1 MGTRKLVAAILAF
14 SLALGGSEARAQGT
28 REVTGKVTQV
38 GGMPL
43 AEASVTV
50 LGQPIGARTN
60 EAGEYRL
67 RVPAGEVTLLVRA
80 IGYKRSSVKV
90 GASASTQDF
99 SLEKDVLQL
108 EGVTVTGAATTIDR
122 RNATTAVASVNTDE
136 LNRVPGRSIENQLS
150 GKVLGARIFEN
161 NGAPGGGAQIQIRGA
176 TSILGQGDPLYV
188 IDGVIVSNASI
199 PNAANSISRAGGG
212 VGGGQDN
219 AVNRLADINPSDI
232 ESVEVLKS
240 AAASAIYGSRATNG
254 VVVITTKRGRSG
266 APSWN
271 ITQRVGTAALFRKIG
286 FRRWDT
292 ISDLV
297 PANDPLTTANESTEW
312 VGNAAAI
319 PIAQALCNPNC
330 TNYDYEQQ
338 IFGRTDPTYETLLS
352 TRGGAGNTKYFASV
366 SDKQEA
372 GIMLRTGARRTSGR
386 INIDQTIGDNLTLS
400 GGLGVTRNFN
410 QRGIT
415 NNNNAGISPTYDLGY
430 IPHVIDFR
438 RQADGS
444 WPVNPFYAGGSSVS
458 NPIANTEYIKNNEE
472 VWRQTGNIRIAYQAF
487 SNAQHN
493 VNVSYSAGLDRFH
506 QDGLGFSPPF
516 LQFEPNDNFSGTSS
530 VSTSQNFQM
539 NQGVNVVWTW
549 TPTIPWINSMTT
561 SFGGTAE
568 DQTLK
573 TYRTRGR
580 GLLPTV
586 GLSSGAAETVVEDG
600 RTAFK
605 DQSLYLNE
613 QALFLN
619 EALSV
624 AVGVRMDRSSAN
636 GDREQYY
643 TFPKYS
649 AAYRFEKPWWASEY
663 TDEIKLRASWGQSGN
678 RPRWAD
684 RDVLFAN
691 GGILD
696 GRGSLVSAG
705 TLGNPNIKPETMS
718 ETDVGIDA
726 SFFGQRMNFEV
737 TRYERVITDLLLT
750 FPLPPSSGLT
760 QQIVNGG
767 QLSVKGWEFGIT
779 GVPYQSGQ
787 FTWTSRMNYTSNVQN
802 VDNLEVDGQRVP
814 DFAVLGSF
822 GATYG
827 RNRIA
832 QGLRSTLI
840 WANAPLGAGGAVR
853 DTIVGDANPYHQTQF
868 VNDFTFGRW
877 NVSTLLD
884 WRNGGLVSNM
894 TNNLWD
900 EGGNSRDFDEP
911 QPGTNTT
918 KGLHRYYDRFSAGD
932 SRVYIQSGTYLKL
945 REVTVS
951 YSAPAAFTAKYL
963 RGAKDLRLSLSG
975 RNLWVKTDYWS
986 YDPEFN
992 NFGNTN
998 FNRFIDLAPFPTS
1011 RQFFFSVDV
1020 GY

>member
-1 MGTRKLVAAILAF
+1 MGTRKLVVAILAF
-14 SLALGGSEARAQGT
+14 CLALGGTEARAQGT
-28 REVTGKVTQV
+28 REITGKVTQV
-38 GGMPL
+38 GGSPL
-43 AEASVTV
+43 ADASVTV

-60 EAGEYRL
+60 AGGEYRL
-67 RVPAGEVTLLVRA
+67 RVSQGEVTLLVRA
-80 IGYKRSSVKV
+80 ISYKRVSVKV

-122 RNATTAVASVNTDE
+122 RNATTAVAAVNTDE
-136 LNRVPGRSIENQLS
+136 LNRVPARSIENQLS
-150 GKVLGARIFEN
+150 GKILGARVFEN
-161 NGAPGGGAQIQIRGA
+161 NGAPGGGAQIQIRGS
-176 TSILGQGDPLYV
+176 TSIIGQGDPLYV

-212 VGGGQDN
+212 IGGGQDN
-219 AVNRLADINPSDI
+219 QVNRLADINPSDI

-286 FRRWDT
+286 FRQWDT

-297 PANDPLTTANESTEW
+297 PTGPGSDSTQW
-312 VGNAAAI
+312 VGNAAAV
-319 PIAQALCNPNC
+319 AAARSLCTPNC

-338 IFGRTDPTYETLLS
+338 IFGRTDPTYETILS
-352 TRGGAGNTKYFASV
+352 TRGGAGNTKYFGSV

-372 GIMLRTGARRTSGR
+372 GIMLRTGARRTAAR
-386 INIDQTIGDNLTLS
+386 LNLDQTVGSNFTIAA
-400 GGLGVTRNFN
+400 GLGITRNFN

-430 IPHVIDFR
+430 IPHIIDM
-438 RQADGS
+438 RQRADGS
-444 WPVNPFYAGGSSVS
+444 YPVNPFYAGGSSVS
-458 NPIANTEYIKNNEE
+458 NPFANAEFIKNDEE
-472 VWRQTGNIRIAYQAF
+472 VWRQTANVRFAYQAY
-487 SNAQHN
+487 SSAQHN

-506 QDGLGFSPPF
+506 QDGIGFSPPF

-530 VSTSQNFQM
+530 ISTSQVFQM
-539 NQGVNVVWTW
+539 NQGVNVIWTW
-549 TPTIPWINSMTT
+549 TPRIAWINSMTT
-561 SFGGTAE
+561 SFGGTSENQA
-568 DQTLK
+568 TK

-619 EALSV
+619 ERLSM
-624 AVGVRMDRSSAN
+624 AAGFRADRSSAN
-636 GDREQYY
+636 GDREKYY
-643 TFPKYS
+643 FFPKVS
-649 AAYRFEKPWWASEY
+649 AAYRFEKPFWATEY

-691 GGILD
+691 GGIID
-696 GRGSLVSAG
+696 GRGSLVSAA
-705 TLGNPNIKPETMS
+705 TLGNPLIQPETMS
-718 ETDVGIDA
+718 EVDMGIDA
-726 SFFGQRMNFEV
+726 SFLKQRLNVEV
-737 TRYERVITDLLLT
+737 TRYQRIISNLLLT
-750 FPLPPSSGLT
+750 FPLPPSSGLGN
-760 QQIVNGG
+760 QVVNGG
-767 QLSVKGWEFGIT
+767 QLSVKGWEVGLTGIPIQT
-779 GVPYQSGQ
+779 GQ
-787 FTWTSRMNYTSNVQN
+787 FTWTSRINYTTNIQK
-802 VDNLEVDGQRVP
+802 VDNITVNGQRVP
-814 DFAVLGSF
+814 DFAVPGSF

-832 QGLRSTLI
+832 SGLRSTLV
-840 WANAPLGAGGAVR
+840 WANAPLGVGGAVR

-868 VNDFTFGRW
+868 SNDFTYGRW
-877 NVSTLLD
+877 TMSTLLD
-884 WRNGGLVSNM
+884 WRNGGMVSNM
-894 TNNLWD
+894 TMNLWD

-911 QPGTNTT
+911 FNGTT
-918 KGLHRYYDRFSAGD
+918 KGLYRYYDTFSAGD
-932 SRVYIQSGTYLKL
+932 SRIYIQPGTYLKL

-951 YSAPAAFTAKYL
+951 YAAPASFTAKYL
-963 RGAKDLRLSLSG
+963 KGAKDLRLSLSG
-975 RNLWVKTDYWS
+975 RNLWVKTNYWS

>member
-1 MGTRKLVAAILAF
+1 MGTRKLVVAILAF
-14 SLALGGSEARAQGT
+14 CLALGGTEARAQGT
-28 REVTGKVTQV
+28 REITGKVTQV
-38 GGMPL
+38 GGSPL
-43 AEASVTV
+43 ADASVTV

-60 EAGEYRL
+60 AGGEYRL
-67 RVPAGEVTLLVRA
+67 RVSQGEVTLLVRA
-80 IGYKRSSVKV
+80 ISYKRVSVKV

-122 RNATTAVASVNTDE
+122 RNATTAVAAVNTDE
-136 LNRVPGRSIENQLS
+136 LNRVPARSIENQLS
-150 GKVLGARIFEN
+150 GKILGARVFEN
-161 NGAPGGGAQIQIRGA
+161 NGAPGGGAQIQIRGS
-176 TSILGQGDPLYV
+176 TSIIGQGDPLYV

-212 VGGGQDN
+212 IGGGQDN
-219 AVNRLADINPSDI
+219 QVNRLADINPADI

-286 FRRWDT
+286 FRQWDT

-297 PANDPLTTANESTEW
+297 PTGPGSDSTQW
-312 VGNAAAI
+312 VGNAAAV
-319 PIAQALCNPNC
+319 AAARSLCTPNC

-338 IFGRTDPTYETLLS
+338 IFGRTDPTFETILS
-352 TRGGAGNTKYFASV
+352 TRGGAGNTKYFGSV

-372 GIMLRTGARRTSGR
+372 GIMLRTGARRTAAR
-386 INIDQTIGDNLTLS
+386 LNLDQTVGSNFTIAA
-400 GGLGVTRNFN
+400 GLGITRNFN

-430 IPHVIDFR
+430 IPHVIDM
-438 RQADGS
+438 RQRADGS
-444 WPVNPFYAGGSSVS
+444 YPVNPFYAGGSSVS
-458 NPIANTEYIKNNEE
+458 NPFANAEFIKNNEE
-472 VWRQTGNIRIAYQAF
+472 VWRQTANVRFAYQAY

-506 QDGLGFSPPF
+506 QDGIGFSPPF

-530 VSTSQNFQM
+530 ISTSQVFQM
-539 NQGVNVVWTW
+539 NQGVNVIWTW
-549 TPTIPWINSMTT
+549 TPRIAWINNLTT
-561 SFGGTAE
+561 SFGGTSENQA
-568 DQTLK
+568 TK

-619 EALSV
+619 ERLSM
-624 AVGVRMDRSSAN
+624 AAGFRADRSSAN
-636 GDREQYY
+636 GDREKYY
-643 TFPKYS
+643 FFPKVS
-649 AAYRFEKPWWASEY
+649 AAYRFEKPFWATEY

-691 GGILD
+691 GGIID
-696 GRGSLVSAG
+696 GRGSLVSAA
-705 TLGNPNIKPETMS
+705 TLGNPLIQPETMS
-718 ETDVGIDA
+718 EVDMGIDA
-726 SFFGQRMNFEV
+726 SFLKQRLNVEV
-737 TRYERVITDLLLT
+737 TRYQRIISDLLLT
-750 FPLPPSSGLT
+750 FPLPPSSGLGN
-760 QQIVNGG
+760 QVVNGG
-767 QLSVKGWEFGIT
+767 QLSVKGWEVGLTGIPIQT
-779 GVPYQSGQ
+779 GQ
-787 FTWTSRMNYTSNVQN
+787 FTWTSRINYTTNIQK
-802 VDNLEVDGQRVP
+802 VDNITVNGQRVP
-814 DFAVLGSF
+814 DFAVPGSF

-832 QGLRSTLI
+832 SGLRSTLV
-840 WANAPLGAGGAVR
+840 WANAPLGVGGAVR

-868 VNDFTFGRW
+868 SNDFTYGRW
-877 NVSTLLD
+877 TMSTLLD
-884 WRNGGLVSNM
+884 WRNGGMVSNM
-894 TNNLWD
+894 TMNLWD

-911 QPGTNTT
+911 FNGTT
-918 KGLHRYYDRFSAGD
+918 KGLYRYYDTFSAGD
-932 SRVYIQSGTYLKL
+932 SRIYIQPGTYLKL
-945 REVTVS
+945 REITVS
-951 YSAPAAFTAKYL
+951 YAAPASFTAKYL
-963 RGAKDLRLSLSG
+963 KGAKDLRVSLSG
-975 RNLWVKTDYWS
+975 RNLWTKTNYWS

>member
-1 MGTRKLVAAILAF
+1 MGTRKLVVAVLAF
-14 SLALGGSEARAQGT
+14 CLALGGTDARAQGT
-28 REVTGKVTQV
+28 REITGKVTQV
-38 GGMPL
+38 GGLPL
-43 AEASVTV
+43 ADANVTV

-60 EAGEYRL
+60 AGGEYRL
-67 RVPAGEVTLLVRA
+67 RAPQGEVTLLVRA
-80 IGYKRSSVKV
+80 ISYKRVSMKV
-90 GASASTQDF
+90 AANASTQDF
-99 SLEKDVLQL
+99 ALEKDVLQL

-136 LNRVPGRSIENQLS
+136 LNKVPARSIENQLS
-150 GKVLGARIFEN
+150 GKILGARVFEN

-176 TSILGQGDPLYV
+176 TSIIGQGDPLYV

-199 PNAANSISRAGGG
+199 PNATNSISRAGGG
-212 VGGGQDN
+212 IGGGQDN
-219 AVNRLADINPSDI
+219 QVNRLADINPADI

-271 ITQRVGTAALFRKIG
+271 ITQRVGTAALYRKIG
-286 FRRWDT
+286 FRQWDT

-297 PANDPLTTANESTEW
+297 PASDSTLW
-312 VGNAAAI
+312 VGNAAAVGV
-319 PIAQALCNPNC
+319 ARSLCTPNC

-338 IFGRTDPTYETLLS
+338 IFGRTDPTFETILS
-352 TRGGAGNTKYFASV
+352 TRGGSGNTKYFGSV

-372 GIMLRTGARRTSGR
+372 GIMLRTGARRTAAR
-386 INIDQTIGDNLTLS
+386 LNLDQTVGTNFTIS
-400 GGLGVTRNFN
+400 AGLGITRNFN

-438 RQADGS
+438 QRPDGS

-458 NPIANTEYIKNNEE
+458 NPIANTEYIKTNEE
-472 VWRQTGNIRIAYQAF
+472 VWRQTGNVRFAYQAYT
-487 SNAQHN
+487 SAQNN

-516 LQFEPNDNFSGTSS
+516 LQFEPNDNFAGTSS
-530 VSTSQNFQM
+530 VSTSQVFQM

-549 TPTIPWINSMTT
+549 TPTISWINSMTT

-568 DQTLK
+568 DQSTK

-586 GLSSGAAETVVEDG
+586 GLSSGAAETVVEDF

-605 DQSLYLNE
+605 DQSVYLNE

-619 EALSV
+619 ERLSM
-624 AVGVRMDRSSAN
+624 AAGFRADRSSAN
-636 GDREQYY
+636 GDREKYY
-643 TFPKYS
+643 FFPKVS
-649 AAYRFEKPWWASEY
+649 AAYRFEKPFWATEY
-663 TDEIKLRASWGQSGN
+663 TDEIKLRGSWGQSGN

-691 GGILD
+691 GGIID

-705 TLGNPNIKPETMS
+705 ALGNPLIRPETMS
-718 ETDVGIDA
+718 EVDFGIDA
-726 SFFGQRMNFEV
+726 SFLSQRLNIEV
-737 TRYERVITDLLLT
+737 TRYQRIISELLLT
-750 FPLPPSSGLT
+750 FPLPPSSGLGN
-760 QQIVNGG
+760 QVVNGG
-767 QLSVKGWEFGIT
+767 QLSVKGWELGIT
-779 GVPYQSGQ
+779 GIPVQRGA
-787 FTWTSRMNYTSNVQN
+787 FTWTSRLNYTNNLQK
-802 VDNLEVDGQRVP
+802 VDHITVDGQRVP
-814 DFAVLGSF
+814 DFPVPGSF

-832 QGLRSTLI
+832 SGLRSTLI
-840 WANAPLGAGGAVR
+840 WANAPLGVGGAVR

-868 VNDFTFGRW
+868 TNDFTYGRW
-877 NVSTLLD
+877 TMSTLLD

-911 QPGTNTT
+911 FRGTT
-918 KGLHRYYDRFSAGD
+918 KGLYRYNDTFSAGD

-963 RGAKDLRLSLSG
+963 RGAKDLRVSLSG
-975 RNLWVKTDYWS
+975 RNLWVKTEYWS